1 MITEVHPHHIDDHTT
16 HWQSFENPTFSKEAT
31 MNVLKAA
38 IVGLALISG
47 STTVRADVITDWN
60 STAMDVMKAVNVGGN
75 PWTRS
80 MALVNVSMS
89 DAVNSVQNRYS
100 RYWPELP
107 IDPKASA
114 VAAAAA
120 AAREIL
126 MRQYPGQKARIDA
139 AFAETMKTIP
149 DNPARAAGIDLG
161 EKVAAAIFTE
171 RQSDATNMPDTYRPL
186 TTPGVWVPTTPPLF
200 PQYATAKPW
209 GMDSASQFR
218 PAPPPALNSA
228 LYARD
233 YNETREIG
241 GVKSTKRTDAQS
253 DAVRFWTQA
262 NLGPAWFQAAR
273 QASARHGLPV
283 AESARVFALMSMA
296 LGNCFI
302 VDWDAKFQYHFW
314 RPITAIRNGDQDGN
328 DATEREAGWQPL
340 NTTPMHPEYP
350 AQAAINAGAERGAL
364 EAAFGNGTE
373 DFVAT
378 DTSDARLSRQ
388 FTSFAQMAQEHKEVR
403 IWGGIHFR
411 NSLEV
416 GDAMGRKIA
425 DHLVANYMKP
435 TR

>member
-1 MITEVHPHHIDDHTT
+1 
-16 HWQSFENPTFSKEAT
+16 

-38 IVGLALISG
+38 IVGLALMSG
-47 STTVRADVITDWN
+47 NTLVRADVITDWN
-60 STAMDVMKAVNVGGN
+60 NTAMDVMKAVNVAGN

-100 RYWPELP
+100 RYMMTELAT
-107 IDPKASA
+107 DPNASA
-114 VAAAAA
+114 EAAAAA

-126 MRQYPGQKARIDA
+126 MRQYPGQKARIEA
-139 AFAETMKTIP
+139 AFAEAMQTIP
-149 DNPARAAGIDLG
+149 DNPARVAGIALG
-161 EKVAAAIFTE
+161 EKVAAAVFAE
-171 RQSDATNMPDTYRPL
+171 RQSDATNAPDTYRPL
-186 TTPGVWVPTTPPLF
+186 PTPGVWVPPPPPLF
-200 PQYATAKPW
+200 SQYATAKPW

-233 YNETREIG
+233 YNETKEMG

-262 NLGPAWFQAAR
+262 NLGPAWYQAAR
-273 QASARHGLPV
+273 QASARRGHSV
-283 AESARVFALMSMA
+283 AERARVVAMMSMA
-296 LGNCFI
+296 FANCFI
-302 VDWDAKFQYHFW
+302 VDWDAKFQYNFW

-328 DATEREAGWQPL
+328 DATERDAGWQPL
-340 NTTPMHPEYP
+340 NATPMHPEYP
-350 AQAAINAGAERGAL
+350 SQAGINAGAARGVL
-364 EAAFGNGTE
+364 EAVFGSEPEG
-373 DFVAT
+373 FVAT

-388 FTSFAQMAQEHKEVR
+388 FTSFAQMDQEHKEVR

-416 GDAMGRKIA
+416 GEAMGRKIA